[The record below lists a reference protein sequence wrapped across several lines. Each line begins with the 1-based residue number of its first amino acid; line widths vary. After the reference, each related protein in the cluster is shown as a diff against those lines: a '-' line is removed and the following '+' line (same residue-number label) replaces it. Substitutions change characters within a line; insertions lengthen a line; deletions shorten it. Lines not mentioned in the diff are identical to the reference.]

1 MSDLDLP
8 DVNVLVALLHP
19 GHVHHQV
26 AQQWFAG
33 ARRFAT
39 TPITESGLLRM
50 ALNPAVMGTET
61 RTADALAS
69 LRSLQADRRAQFLA
83 DDSSLARTVIDLI
96 GLVGHKQVT
105 DLHLVNL
112 AAAHDARLVTLDK
125 KIRPT
130 LAPDDQVCVVVLS

>member
-19 GHVHHQV
+19 GHVHHQT
-26 AQQWFAG
+26 AQRWFAG
-33 ARRFAT
+33 AARFAT

-50 ALNPAVMGTET
+50 ALNPAVMGTVT
-61 RTADALAS
+61 SAADALAS
-69 LRSLQADRRAQFLA
+69 LRSLRSDARAEFLA
-83 DDSSLARTVIDLI
+83 DDSSLAQATIDLI
-96 GLVGHKQVT
+96 GLVGHKQTT

-125 KIRPT
+125 RVRPT
-130 LAPDDQVCVVVLS
+130 LAPDDQARVVVLA